1 MFKYKHI
8 LLLVA
13 DLIQKLNSKGRQLDA
28 VKFIYALNIVDKFPP
43 VPLLKAYITE
53 SKKIAQGVRKK
64 RNNSLQAQVR
74 VDPNVQSYSRSCVL
88 YSKLLLLSET
98 E

>member
-8 LLLVA
+8 ILLVA

-28 VKFIYALNIVDKFPP
+28 VKFIYAFNIVDKFPP

-53 SKKIAQGVRKK
+53 SKKEAKEVRKK
-64 RNNSLQAQVR
+64 RNNPLQAQV
-74 VDPNVQSYSRSCVL
+74 C
-88 YSKLLLLSET
+88 
-98 E
+98 